1 MTYKQ
6 NNVITDMLSFGRKTA
21 FTPVHI
27 RDGHD
32 NFFTPL
38 RIFMAVMVVIG
49 HSSAIAMRDIN
60 AEPYIFLHYTF
71 SYIAVNLFFVASGFL
86 VTKSMAYRGDLA
98 DFGSARILRIYPAL
112 IAHVLFLIFIIGPLS
127 TTLNL
132 WEFFSSPDV
141 WKQPLI
147 VLTFI
152 DTAVIMPG
160 VFAGNEEPMASGALW
175 TLRYEFMAYI
185 ATALAFSLGLMKRK
199 WMILAQFVIP
209 SCLWLLSQKFGIYE
223 ALPATLQ
230 SLLRFGIAYG
240 LGAAL
245 YAYRDRISFN
255 FIGVIGMGLF
265 ALLLG
270 KTPLVEVSTN
280 MFLAYILM
288 YFAYVKAPKFNGLQK
303 LSDVS
308 YGIYIYHWCILQLAF
323 EFWPDISI
331 MQLVAIALPT
341 SYILATISWH
351 WIEKPML
358 KSKSKFAKW
367 LRFGGKPVQ
376 FDTSKVLLD

>member
-1 MTYKQ
+1 
-6 NNVITDMLSFGRKTA
+6 
-21 FTPVHI
+21 
-27 RDGHD
+27 
-32 NFFTPL
+32 
-38 RIFMAVMVVIG
+38 
-49 HSSAIAMRDIN
+49 
-60 AEPYIFLHYTF
+60 
-71 SYIAVNLFFVASGFL
+71 
-86 VTKSMAYRGDLA
+86 MAYRGDLA
-98 DFGSARILRIYPAL
+98 EFGSARILRIFPAL
-112 IAHVLFLIFIIGPLS
+112 VAHVLFLILIIGPLS
-127 TTLNL
+127 TNL
-132 WEFFSSPDV
+132 SLGEFFSSLDV
-141 WKQPLI
+141 WKQPLL

-152 DTAVIMPG
+152 DTDVIMPG
-160 VFAGNEEPMASGALW
+160 VFAGNDEQIASGALW
-175 TLRYEFMAYI
+175 TLRYELMAYI

-209 SCLWLLSQKFGIYE
+209 SCMWLLSQKFGIYE
-223 ALPATLQ
+223 TLPATLQ
-230 SLLRFGIAYG
+230 NLLRFGIAYG
-240 LGAAL
+240 LGATL

-255 FIGVIGMGLF
+255 LVGVIAMGLF
-265 ALLLG
+265 AYLLG

-288 YFAYVKAPKFNGLQK
+288 FFAYVKAPKFNFLRK

-308 YGIYIYHWCILQLAF
+308 YGIYIYHWCVLQLAF
-323 EFWPDISI
+323 EYWPELSVA
-331 MQLVAIALPT
+331 QLVAIALPV